1 MAPSS
6 FMRPGRGFDP
16 SAIITSGCV
25 ARWCSQVAPCSAA
38 SAAGLRPN
46 DVIVA
51 IDGNPIP
58 TAAAPTADVAGRH
71 PGEMSRCISC
81 GPAPSN
87 VAQLTLTV
95 FGRPGGRC
103 LDLHGHRV
111 TLLLLGGHSTMAAT
125 AIQPTT
131 TVSFRASGSK
141 PLPVQVFVKAG
152 QKWIVAS
159 EVCRILGIRTDS
171 VPLLIPEQDRSRA
184 AVLTKGSVQSVTT
197 ITEAGFNLL
206 VAQSAK
212 PAAKALREW
221 MVGEVLPSIPRPP
234 APKVPVGQGDFF

>member
-1 MAPSS
+1 
-6 FMRPGRGFDP
+6 
-16 SAIITSGCV
+16 
-25 ARWCSQVAPCSAA
+25 
-38 SAAGLRPN
+38 
-46 DVIVA
+46 
-51 IDGNPIP
+51 
-58 TAAAPTADVAGRH
+58 
-71 PGEMSRCISC
+71 
-81 GPAPSN
+81 
-87 VAQLTLTV
+87 
-95 FGRPGGRC
+95 
-103 LDLHGHRV
+103 
-111 TLLLLGGHSTMAAT
+111 MAAT

-141 PLPVQVFVKAG
+141 PSPVQVFVKAG

-171 VPLLIPEQDRSRA
+171 VPQLIPEKDRSRA

-221 MVGEVLPSIPRPP
+221 MVGEAALDPEASSAEGSGGAGGFLLMRATGLQTICV
-234 APKVPVGQGDFF
+234 

>member
-1 MAPSS
+1 
-6 FMRPGRGFDP
+6 
-16 SAIITSGCV
+16 
-25 ARWCSQVAPCSAA
+25 
-38 SAAGLRPN
+38 
-46 DVIVA
+46 
-51 IDGNPIP
+51 
-58 TAAAPTADVAGRH
+58 
-71 PGEMSRCISC
+71 
-81 GPAPSN
+81 
-87 VAQLTLTV
+87 
-95 FGRPGGRC
+95 
-103 LDLHGHRV
+103 
-111 TLLLLGGHSTMAAT
+111 MAAT

-141 PLPVQVFVKAG
+141 PSPVQVFVKAG

-171 VPLLIPEQDRSRA
+171 VPQLIPEKDRSRA

-234 APKVPVGQGDFF
+234 APKVPVGQGISSDASHRSVDDLRVDTSTC